1 MKKRK
6 LFIALAAAGL
16 VASVVAGREKPAAD
30 IVEPAARIGTPIR
43 DADATRIRAG
53 EDLDLSKLERP
64 ADAGA
69 KADLFGN
76 GDFSSGK
83 SEGKP
88 NRHEKAGPPPLPFA
102 YLGKLIEDGK
112 LAVFLSRGGESL
124 SVAQGDTIGEYRVD
138 AVSDTEITFTYLPLK
153 AKQRLPL

>member
-1 MKKRK
+1 VKKRK

-30 IVEPAARIGTPIR
+30 IVEPAARI
-43 DADATRIRAG
+43 DTRIRAG
-53 EDLDLSKLERP
+53 EDLDLTKLERP
-64 ADAGA
+64 ADEGA
-69 KADLFGN
+69 KADLFASQS
-76 GDFSSGK
+76 FSSGDRK
-83 SEGKP
+83 GTDTKP
-88 NRHEKAGPPPLPFA
+88 GKAGPPPLPFA

-138 AVSDTEITFTYLPLK
+138 AVSETEITFTYLPLK
-153 AKQRLPL
+153 TKQKLPL

>member
-1 MKKRK
+1 VKKRK

-30 IVEPAARIGTPIR
+30 IVEPAARI
-43 DADATRIRAG
+43 DTRIRAG
-53 EDLDLSKLERP
+53 EDFDLSKLERP
-64 ADAGA
+64 ADEGA
-69 KADLFGN
+69 KADLFAN
-76 GDFSSGK
+76 GTFN
-83 SEGKP
+83 EGKETGKAGKA
-88 NRHEKAGPPPLPFA
+88 EKSGPPPLPFA

-138 AVSDTEITFTYLPLK
+138 AVSETEITFTYLPLK
-153 AKQRLPL
+153 AKQKLPL

>member
-1 MKKRK
+1 M
-6 LFIALAAAGL
+6 ALAAAGL
-16 VASVVAGREKPAAD
+16 VASVVAGREKPAD
-30 IVEPAARIGTPIR
+30 VVVEPAARI
-43 DADATRIRAG
+43 DTRLRAG

-76 GDFSSGK
+76 GDFSPEMSTGK
-83 SEGKP
+83 SQK
-88 NRHEKAGPPPLPFA
+88 REKAGPPPLPFA

-138 AVSDTEITFTYLPLK
+138 AVTESEITFTYLPLK
-153 AKQRLPL
+153 AKQKLPL

>member
-1 MKKRK
+1 MKKRR
-6 LFIALAAAGL
+6 LLIALAAAGL

-30 IVEPAARIGTPIR
+30 IDIVAPAARI
-43 DADATRIRAG
+43 DTRIRPG

-69 KADLFGN
+69 KADLFAN
-76 GDFSSGK
+76 GDFSPGK
-83 SEGKP
+83 SEGKSS
-88 NRHEKAGPPPLPFA
+88 RHEKAGPPPLPFA

-138 AVSDTEITFTYLPLK
+138 AVSETEITFTYLPLK
-153 AKQRLPL
+153 AKQKLPL

>member
-6 LFIALAAAGL
+6 LLIALAAAGL

-30 IVEPAARIGTPIR
+30 IVEPVARI
-43 DADATRIRAG
+43 DTRIRAG

-64 ADAGA
+64 ADEGA

-83 SEGKP
+83 ALGKP
-88 NRHEKAGPPPLPFA
+88 DRHEKAGPPPLPFA

-138 AVSDTEITFTYLPLK
+138 AVSETEITFTYLPLK
-153 AKQRLPL
+153 AKQKLPL

>member
-1 MKKRK
+1 VKKRK
-6 LFIALAAAGL
+6 LLIALAAAGL

-30 IVEPAARIGTPIR
+30 IVEPAARI
-43 DADATRIRAG
+43 DTRIRAG

-64 ADAGA
+64 ADEGA
-69 KADLFGN
+69 KADLFANPG
-76 GDFSSGK
+76 FSSGK
-83 SEGKP
+83 ENVAGEKAQ
-88 NRHEKAGPPPLPFA
+88 KAGPPPLPFA

-138 AVSDTEITFTYLPLK
+138 AVSETEITFTYLPLK
-153 AKQRLPL
+153 AKQKLPL

>member
-1 MKKRK
+1 VTKRK

-64 ADAGA
+64 ADEGA
-69 KADLFGN
+69 KADLFANPG
-76 GDFSSGK
+76 FSSGK
-83 SEGKP
+83 EDVAGRKA
-88 NRHEKAGPPPLPFA
+88 EKTGPPPLPFA

-112 LAVFLSRGGESL
+112 LAVFLSRGDESL

-138 AVSDTEITFTYLPLK
+138 AVTESEITFTYLPLK
-153 AKQRLPL
+153 AKQKLPL

>member
-1 MKKRK
+1 VKKRK

-30 IVEPAARIGTPIR
+30 IVEPAARI
-43 DADATRIRAG
+43 DTRIRAG
-53 EDLDLSKLERP
+53 EDLDLTKLERP
-64 ADAGA
+64 ADEGA

-76 GDFSSGK
+76 GNFSLGK

-88 NRHEKAGPPPLPFA
+88 GKHEKAGPPPLPFA

-138 AVSDTEITFTYLPLK
+138 AVSETEITFTYLPLK
-153 AKQRLPL
+153 AKQKLPL

>member
-30 IVEPAARIGTPIR
+30 IVEPAARI
-43 DADATRIRAG
+43 DTRIRAG

-76 GDFSSGK
+76 GNFSSEKSTGK
-83 SEGKP
+83 SRKD
-88 NRHEKAGPPPLPFA
+88 EKAGPPPLPFA

-138 AVSDTEITFTYLPLK
+138 AVSETEITFTYLPLK
-153 AKQRLPL
+153 AKQKLPL

>member
-1 MKKRK
+1 MKPVVRK
-6 LFIALAAAGL
+6 ALVVLAAAGL
-16 VASVVAGREKPAAD
+16 LASVVAGREKPAAD
-30 IVEPAARIGTPIR
+30 VVEPAARI
-43 DADATRIRAG
+43 DTRLRAG

-64 ADAGA
+64 ADEGA

-76 GDFSSGK
+76 GSFN
-83 SEGKP
+83 EGKAAGKAA
-88 NRHEKAGPPPLPFA
+88 RAEKSGPPPLPFA

-138 AVSDTEITFTYLPLK
+138 AVTESEITFTYLPLK
-153 AKQRLPL
+153 AKQKLPL

>member
-30 IVEPAARIGTPIR
+30 IVEPAARI
-43 DADATRIRAG
+43 DTRIRAG

-76 GDFSSGK
+76 GSFNEEKTGK
-83 SEGKP
+83 AAKA
-88 NRHEKAGPPPLPFA
+88 EKSAPPPLPFA

-138 AVSDTEITFTYLPLK
+138 AVSETEITFTYLPLK
-153 AKQRLPL
+153 AKQKLPL

>member
-30 IVEPAARIGTPIR
+30 IVEPAARI
-43 DADATRIRAG
+43 DTRIRAG
-53 EDLDLSKLERP
+53 EDLDLSKLARP
-64 ADAGA
+64 ADEGA
-69 KADLFGN
+69 KADLFASPG
-76 GDFSSGK
+76 FSSGNQNAAAAKPGK
-83 SEGKP
+83 S
-88 NRHEKAGPPPLPFA
+88 GPPPLPFA

-124 SVAQGDTIGEYRVD
+124 SVAPGDTIGEYRVD
-138 AVSDTEITFTYLPLK
+138 SVSESEITFTYLPLK
-153 AKQRLPL
+153 TKQKLPL

>member
-30 IVEPAARIGTPIR
+30 IVEPVARI
-43 DADATRIRAG
+43 DTRIRAG

-69 KADLFGN
+69 KADLFAN
-76 GDFSSGK
+76 GTFN
-83 SEGKP
+83 EGKETAKAGKA
-88 NRHEKAGPPPLPFA
+88 EKSGPPPLPFA

-138 AVSDTEITFTYLPLK
+138 AVSETEITFTYLPLK
-153 AKQRLPL
+153 AKQKLPL

>member
-6 LFIALAAAGL
+6 LFLALAAAGL
-16 VASVVAGREKPAAD
+16 VASVVAGREKPAD
-30 IVEPAARIGTPIR
+30 VVVEPAARI
-43 DADATRIRAG
+43 DTRLRAG

-64 ADAGA
+64 VDEGA
-69 KADLFGN
+69 KADLFASQS
-76 GDFSSGK
+76 FSSGNQNVA
-83 SEGKP
+83 GTKP
-88 NRHEKAGPPPLPFA
+88 GKAGPPPLPFA

-138 AVSDTEITFTYLPLK
+138 AVTESEITFTYLPLK
-153 AKQRLPL
+153 AKQKLPL